1 MSPPL
6 VEQPSESSHTARRP
20 SIDLWYG
27 PKQLFG
33 HLGNP
38 QWFVNVLGRV
48 SPPEKVASLSYS
60 LNAGP
65 ARRLTIGPDGKRLQA
80 PGDFNIELDTGELI
94 AGPNRLLIAATDAN
108 GRTATRS
115 VTVRYTSGRT
125 WPIPYRISWRSL
137 TSIQQAAQVVDGRW
151 AIQDG
156 GLHCVEPGYDR
167 LVALGDLT
175 WTDYL
180 VEVRFAI
187 NAFSAIGEYAPGI
200 GLLLRWRG
208 YYDWE
213 GARPRSGWWPIGA
226 IGWYLHLGQWG
237 QHRLN
242 LMGNRGRVLAEDAA
256 RTQLLEGV
264 TYTLKLAADTPT
276 SGASRFRMKIWPRR
290 ATEPSDWLLT
300 AAGPED
306 ALASGSC
313 LLLAHHTD
321 ATFGDITVTALP

>member
-1 MSPPL
+1 
-6 VEQPSESSHTARRP
+6 
-20 SIDLWYG
+20 
-27 PKQLFG
+27 
-33 HLGNP
+33 
-38 QWFVNVLGRV
+38 
-48 SPPEKVASLSYS
+48 
-60 LNAGP
+60 
-65 ARRLTIGPDGKRLQA
+65 LTIGPDGKRLQA